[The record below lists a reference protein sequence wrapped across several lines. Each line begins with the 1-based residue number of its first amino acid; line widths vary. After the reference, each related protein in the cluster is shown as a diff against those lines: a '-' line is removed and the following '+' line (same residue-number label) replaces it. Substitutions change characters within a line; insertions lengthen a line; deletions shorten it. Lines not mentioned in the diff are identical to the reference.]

1 MNSLKP
7 EEFENLLARLDPDAS
22 RAAQEYELL
31 RRKLVK
37 LFERKKCLSPDELA
51 DETIDRVARKLEKQ
65 EIHDIASFAC
75 GVAAIVS
82 MEFRRSQAKLFS
94 IHDRYETEDS
104 LAGDL
109 DPETTILA
117 DMQGVQDL
125 ECLRKCLRRL
135 SLANHQFILDY
146 YQGEKQVKIKH
157 RQDLARQRGVSSGM
171 LRAEANRIRD
181 KLRKCFIKC
190 LSSAAR
196 LFPKE

>member
-75 GVAAIVS
+75 GVAPIIS
-82 MEFRRSQAKLFS
+82 IEFLRSQSKLFS
-94 IHDRYETEDS
+94 ILSPYQTEIS
-104 LAGDL
+104 
-109 DPETTILA
+109 
-117 DMQGVQDL
+117 
-125 ECLRKCLRRL
+125 
-135 SLANHQFILDY
+135 
-146 YQGEKQVKIKH
+146 
-157 RQDLARQRGVSSGM
+157 
-171 LRAEANRIRD
+171 
-181 KLRKCFIKC
+181 
-190 LSSAAR
+190 
-196 LFPKE
+196 